1 MPVSCSCD
9 VHIRREQHGFS
20 WPARLLFHSTYLPGT
35 TMWALLA
42 DLWSCFSKV
51 VFLWIGGTYFD
62 QTVIQCEHLK
72 HHIIDRTITIDRGSL
87 SSIVCTIPVNRQS
100 LKSMAWTI
108 LHNGQSPQPELSGPF
123 QLTQPP
129 KSFAY
134 TMVYWNR
141 YCPWCENHTLV
152 YIPGSKHARV
162 CRVAALQ
169 LLYKLHYACLNLS
182 IPACGFPYSH
192 QNFVVQNNFSVRYNK
207 PT

>member
-1 MPVSCSCD
+1 
-9 VHIRREQHGFS
+9 
-20 WPARLLFHSTYLPGT
+20 
-35 TMWALLA
+35 
-42 DLWSCFSKV
+42 
-51 VFLWIGGTYFD
+51 
-62 QTVIQCEHLK
+62 
-72 HHIIDRTITIDRGSL
+72 
-87 SSIVCTIPVNRQS
+87 
-100 LKSMAWTI
+100 MAWTI

-169 LLYKLHYACLNLS
+169 LLYKLHDHEHMYLIHCVPQPFDCPLVDIHIHTKTLWYKTTSRSDTTNPCRGRAGVVPHEAERRRTEALSSGLMWSNMVSSIHCRKNVPVCCGSEVLSYADKTNTCS
-182 IPACGFPYSH
+182 
-192 QNFVVQNNFSVRYNK
+192 
-207 PT
+207 